1 MDDGASVRDSITRAG
16 RAAALALSCGLAL
29 ALPHGPASAAAAV
42 SGQAEARGNELL
54 AAGEYAAARLAF
66 GEALAADPS
75 SVAAHLGLARAYY
88 GLGEYARA
96 ILEFEKVLAFDNLP
110 RDLLERAAVYEQAAE
125 DYAAGRTWRAFYYA
139 ETGIGNYRENSSA
152 ATDIFGGAG
161 NHDTFWPLRV
171 GGGWNTD
178 VTERHAFNAT
188 LDYRFRWYDD
198 SDRRNDSDWRWNVNL
213 SRPVDDDSLRFGMR
227 GRVSYRGDGQHRND
241 WGVFATYGLGLGPND
256 RLTLGGEL
264 RERRYPSG
272 PLRERTRDIAELT
285 GSWTHSLA
293 NGRTALT
300 IGANLGQ
307 EWATQD
313 RPDGDASFWG
323 VNGEVDH
330 AFSDELDAFFWWSYQ
345 NEGYD
350 DERPDFTTDPD
361 LLVVRNDDL
370 WNFGGGVVW
379 RFAPGWSVRP
389 TFEYNWEESSI
400 PALAYSSTELWVT
413 VRKSF

>member
-1 MDDGASVRDSITRAG
+1 MSEGAHPTTARARGTRA
-16 RAAALALSCGLAL
+16 AVLTVACLAL
-29 ALPHGPASAAAAV
+29 ALPIASSAAAV
-42 SGQAEARGNELL
+42 SIAEQALTRGNELL
-54 AAGEYAAARLAF
+54 AAGEYASARAAF
-66 GEALAADPS
+66 IEALEDDSS
-75 SVAAHLGLARAYY
+75 SVEAHLGLARAYY
-88 GLGEYARA
+88 GLGEYSRA
-96 ILEFEKVLAFDNLP
+96 VLEFEKVLRFDNLP
-110 RDLLERAAVYEQAAE
+110 RDLLEQAAIYEQAAE
-125 DYAAGRTWRAFYYA
+125 DYAAGRKWRAFYYA
-139 ETGIGNYRENSSA
+139 ETGVGNYRENSSA
-152 ATDIFGGAG
+152 STDIFGGAG

-178 VTERHAFNAT
+178 LTERHAFNTT

-198 SDRRNDSDWRWNVNL
+198 KDRRNDSDLRWNFNL
-213 SRPVDDDSLRFGMR
+213 SRPVDDDSLRFGTR
-227 GRVSYRGDGQHRND
+227 GRVSYRGDGQYRND
-241 WGVFATYGLGLGPND
+241 WGLFASYGIGLGPND
-256 RLTLGGEL
+256 NLTIGGEV
-264 RERRYPSG
+264 RERRYPRG
-272 PLRERTRDIAELT
+272 PLRSRTRDIAELT

-300 IGANLGQ
+300 FGANLGQ

-330 AFSDELDAFFWWSYQ
+330 AFSDELDAFFWWSYL

-361 LLVVRNDDL
+361 LLVTRNDDL

-379 RFAPGWSVRP
+379 RFAPGWSLRP

-400 PALAYSSTELWVT
+400 PSLAYSSTELWLT